1 MTVRQMLMDR
11 GRSAIP
17 KSVRVHAA
25 RPLVGLNADVLGD
38 GRSAAANGTE
48 GPERV
53 RSALRFIPVPKARAP
68 WMAIVWAVCDALGQ
82 AGRRIALEWSQTD
95 PATFDQAAFDNVW
108 DSYRE
113 RDGGITAATLYKI
126 ARDNGWKDT
135 RRDSKVASENRTDDD
150 TPTDLALAGA
160 YARLNAPTFRFDHAA
175 RKWLRYKAGA
185 WGPCDREEQVEAFKQ
200 FAGHLLKL
208 AGEEYAKEPDSARAK
223 RVMAS
228 ALRAQSANGIKAAL
242 SLAQSD
248 PALAVR
254 SEEFDQDAD
263 LFNVANGTIH
273 LPSGKLFPH
282 DPAQML
288 RRQSPIHF
296 DSDAECPG
304 WLRFMQQISCGDQEW
319 IDYQQRA
326 CGYALSGHVSEE
338 KIFFEFGEGRN
349 GKSVFANLRRFIMG
363 SYAAVGSPTLLM
375 VSRRE
380 AGSATPELAML
391 VGVRLL
397 LLNETEGGSRLSGM
411 TLKIVASTEH
421 ISARPLYGSPFSFA
435 PTHKV
440 FMRGNHLP
448 NVTETDEGT
457 WRRIDLIPFDLKLS
471 AEECDP
477 ELETTLRAEA
487 PGILRWMVEGFAKWR
502 RFGLKPP
509 VRVQNASVGYRNASD
524 VIGQW
529 IDEQCETG
537 PTCTAVKADAYAR
550 FRMWAHDEGLNQMS
564 KKTLTRRLAER
575 GVGTGRETTGARRE
589 LYAGLR
595 LRP

>member
-17 KSVRVHAA
+17 TKVSATAA
-25 RPLVGLNADVLGD
+25 RPAVGTNADVLGPD
-38 GRSAAANGTE
+38 KLAAASGTE
-48 GPERV
+48 DPERM
-53 RSALRFIPVPKARAP
+53 RSALAYIPVPKARSP
-68 WMAIVWAVCDALGQ
+68 WMEVLFGIQHGLGP
-82 AGRRIALEWSQTD
+82 AGRPIALEYSQSD

-113 RDGGITAATLYKI
+113 REGGITAATVYGL
-126 ARDNGWKDT
+126 ARANGWKD
-135 RRDSKVASENRTDDD
+135 RQRDPDGGSESQTADA

-160 YARLNAPTFRFDHAA
+160 YARVHAATFRFDHAA

-185 WGPCDREEQVEAFKQ
+185 WGPCDREEHVEAFKQ
-200 FAGHLLKL
+200 MAGHLLKL
-208 AGEEYAKEPDSARAK
+208 AGEEYAKEPDSK
-223 RVMAS
+223 KSKNVMAS

-242 SLAQSD
+242 SLAQPD

-254 SEEFDQDAD
+254 SEDFDQDPD

-273 LPSGKLFPH
+273 LTTGKLLPH

-288 RRQSPIHF
+288 RRQSPISY
-296 DSDAECPG
+296 DPGAECPG
-304 WLRFMQQISCGDQEW
+304 WLRFMQQISCGDQGW

-421 ISARPLYGSPFSFA
+421 ISARPLYGAPFSFA

-471 AEECDP
+471 PDECDP
-477 ELETTLRAEA
+477 DLESTLKAEA

-502 RFGLKPP
+502 QSGLKPP
-509 VRVQNASVGYRNASD
+509 ERVQNASVGYRNASD

-575 GVGTGRETTGARRE
+575 GVGSGRETTGARRE
-589 LYAGLR
+589 LYTGLR

>member
-1 MTVRQMLMDR
+1 MSVRQMLMER
-11 GRSAIP
+11 GRPALSAAAA
-17 KSVRVHAA
+17 AA
-25 RPLVGLNADVLGD
+25 RSAGGINADVHGPDRLT
-38 GRSAAANGTE
+38 AANGTE
-48 GPERV
+48 DPERV
-53 RSALRFIPVPKARAP
+53 RSALEYVPVPKARTP
-68 WMAIVWAVCDALGQ
+68 WMAIMFAVHAALGQ
-82 AGRRIALEWSQTD
+82 AGRQFALEWSQRD
-95 PATFDQAAFDNVW
+95 AATFDQAAFDNVW
-108 DSYRE
+108 DSCRE
-113 RDGGITAATLYKI
+113 RGGGITAATMFAL
-126 ARDNGWKDT
+126 ARGNGWKDAP
-135 RRDSKVASENRTDDD
+135 RSPLGGSGSPQADA
-150 TPTDLALAGA
+150 TPTDLALARA
-160 YARLNAPTFRFDHAA
+160 FARVYAPTFRFDHAA

-185 WGPCDREEQVEAFKQ
+185 WGPCDREEHVEALKQ

-208 AGEEYAKEPDSARAK
+208 AGELYAKEPDSAKAK

-228 ALRAQSANGIKAAL
+228 ALHAQGAKGIKAAL
-242 SLAQSD
+242 SLGQSE

-254 SEEFDQDAD
+254 SEDFDQDPD
-263 LFNVANGTIH
+263 LLNVPNGTIH
-273 LPSGKLFPH
+273 LPTGKLLPH

-288 RRQSPIHF
+288 QRQSPISY
-296 DSDAECPG
+296 DPAAECPN
-304 WLRFMQQISCGDQEW
+304 WLEFQQQISCGDPEW

-391 VGVRLL
+391 VGVRVL

-421 ISARPLYGSPFSFA
+421 ISARPLYGAPFSFA

-448 NVTETDEGT
+448 NITETDEGT

-477 ELETTLRAEA
+477 DLESKLRAEA

-509 VRVQNASVGYRNASD
+509 ARVQNASVGYRNSSD

-575 GVGTGRETTGARRE
+575 GVGSGRETTGARRE
-589 LYAGLR
+589 LYTGIR
-595 LRP
+595 LR